1 MIHHRFRRGCLAV
14 ASLAALSALP
24 GEGHA
29 QTACRAGPLSAFLQS
44 SGMGCAIGKSRLLQ
58 FSSQGLNTQAGN
70 VWLDP
75 FTLQGPPGYTWV
87 GFHVRFSP
95 GAQFVSNTPLG
106 LSFFA
111 DGVPLYGV
119 MGYNS
124 MASGAGMP
132 MESRTRVTLTGDGGV
147 RQVVDRT
154 ELMRQ
159 GNTMRVLRGCGW
171 TTGGTR
177 SCVAGDSTAL
187 TGLLA
192 DADQR
197 YAIAAQS
204 MILGAGM
211 NGQPGDFT
219 VAILTDQAIATPEP
233 ASLFLL
239 STGVAGV
246 GMMVRRR
253 RRGAVS

>member
-1 MIHHRFRRGCLAV
+1 MIHHRLRRGCLAV
-14 ASLAALSALP
+14 ACLAALSALP

-44 SGMGCAIGKSRLLQ
+44 SGMGCTIGKSRLLQ
-58 FSSQGLNTQAGN
+58 FTSQGLDAQAGN

-87 GFHVRFSP
+87 GFHVRFTP
-95 GAQFVSNTPLG
+95 GTQFVSNTPLG
-106 LSFFA
+106 LSFWA

-124 MASGAGMP
+124 MASGAASPLEG
-132 MESRTRVTLTGDGGV
+132 RTRVTLTGDGGV
-147 RQVVDRT
+147 RQVVDGT
-154 ELMRQ
+154 EVMRQ

-171 TTGGTR
+171 TTGGSR
-177 SCVAGDSTAL
+177 SCIAGDSTAAS
-187 TGLLA
+187 GMLA

-204 MILGAGM
+204 MIMGAGI
-211 NGQPGDFT
+211 NGQPNDFT
-219 VAILTDQAIATPEP
+219 VAVLTDQAIATPEP
-233 ASLFLL
+233 ASLILL

-246 GMMVRRR
+246 GAMVRRR
-253 RRGAVS
+253 RRGKVE